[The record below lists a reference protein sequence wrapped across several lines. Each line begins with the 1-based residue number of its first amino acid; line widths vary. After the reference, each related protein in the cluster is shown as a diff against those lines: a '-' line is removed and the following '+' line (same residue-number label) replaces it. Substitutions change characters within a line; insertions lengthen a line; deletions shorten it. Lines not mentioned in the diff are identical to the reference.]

1 MKKNIQRRLS
11 FLILHTS
18 FLIFLL
24 LPVTSCD
31 VVKQVEQM
39 ANLVNCKFRI
49 QSVQNLT
56 LAGVNVQQVK
66 KMSDLNLADTQKLLS
81 AVLKQSFPLNMTLQ
95 VEAKNPNTSSA
106 GMNKLDWILL
116 IDNIEMARGALNQR
130 VVIPGN
136 QGIATIPLQLSTDL
150 KKVLTGRSTDAF
162 INFGLNLAGAG
173 NKPTRITLRLKPT
186 IIVGQVTLNY
196 PDYISV
202 NTEYK

>member
-1 MKKNIQRRLS
+1 
-11 FLILHTS
+11 
-18 FLIFLL
+18 
-24 LPVTSCD
+24 
-31 VVKQVEQM
+31 M

-66 KMSDLNLADTQKLLS
+66 KMSDLNLMDAQKLLS
-81 AVLKQSFPLNMTLQ
+81 AVLKQSFPLNMTLN

-106 GMNKLDWILL
+106 GLNKLEWILI
-116 IDNIEMARGALNQR
+116 IDNIEMARGALDQH
-130 VVIPGN
+130 VVIPAN

-150 KKVLTGRSTDAF
+150 KNVLTGRTTDAL

-173 NKPTRITLRLKPT
+173 NKPTRITIRLKPT
-186 IIVGQVTLNY
+186 ITVGQVELNS

-202 NTEYK
+202 TTEYK